1 VSALPAVE
9 PMPPRANGL
18 VPWLGAGLGLLRDPT
33 GHLSR
38 LRARLGDSFVLDGL
52 GYRLFFV
59 FSPAGVRALYAVPEH
74 EASFGLATFE
84 LVMKRKIPLE
94 LALGRRNRPHDLF
107 KNPDVES
114 YLEHLEA
121 AMQLELSE
129 LGPHGR
135 FEAFAEAKRLGY
147 RLGLA
152 CWAGSEAASP
162 RFLPALISAFER
174 LDTADSFVRP
184 LSTAWSMVTK
194 KRREWRAMREI
205 EGVFH
210 TILQE
215 RRASG
220 SRPGDFLDQI
230 EASFAD
236 VPLPERDVQV
246 ARDLMVLQMGA
257 QSNLFAALAWTL
269 VNLLLHPD
277 VLARVRAGDD
287 ELLER
292 SAHESIRLAQRSLTL
307 RRVLRPIEVETETA
321 KHRLAPGVFLATM
334 LSVNNTSAAPGLARF
349 DPDHYAGWRLAEAVA
364 LPARELVSTFGH
376 GRHSCPAQRFSIS
389 AIRVAIRRLLER
401 YELRPLFAGAAPQR
415 RQIGGVARAASPC
428 FVSYATR
435 A

>member
-1 VSALPAVE
+1 
-9 PMPPRANGL
+9 
-18 VPWLGAGLGLLRDPT
+18 
-33 GHLSR
+33 
-38 LRARLGDSFVLDGL
+38 
-52 GYRLFFV
+52 
-59 FSPAGVRALYAVPEH
+59 
-74 EASFGLATFE
+74 
-84 LVMKRKIPLE
+84 
-94 LALGRRNRPHDLF
+94 
-107 KNPDVES
+107 
-114 YLEHLEA
+114 
-121 AMQLELSE
+121 
-129 LGPHGR
+129 
-135 FEAFAEAKRLGY
+135 
-147 RLGLA
+147 
-152 CWAGSEAASP
+152 
-162 RFLPALISAFER
+162 
-174 LDTADSFVRP
+174 
-184 LSTAWSMVTK
+184 
-194 KRREWRAMREI
+194 
-205 EGVFH
+205 
-210 TILQE
+210 
-215 RRASG
+215 
-220 SRPGDFLDQI
+220 
-230 EASFAD
+230 
-236 VPLPERDVQV
+236 
-246 ARDLMVLQMGA
+246 
-257 QSNLFAALAWTL
+257 
-269 VNLLLHPD
+269 